1 MSKPMHF
8 KCPNCGQYVRCPVR
22 ETRMDRGG
30 IYRKRVCENCQIII
44 ETMELIV
51 GFYEKKVYK
60 NAPNNHGC

>member
-1 MSKPMHF
+1 MSRPMHY
-8 KCPNCGQYVRCPVR
+8 KCPNCGKYIRGAVK

-30 IYRKRVCENCQIII
+30 IYRRRVCENCQIII

-60 NAPNNHGC
+60 NAPNNHCC